1 MSIVAEKERKMSFGI
16 IHEMIPV
23 LLVRVSMFGTRLVSS
38 LPPATD
44 QVPSVLFNFDR
55 FNCIVN

>member
-23 LLVRVSMFGTRLVSS
+23 LLVRESMFGTRLVSS
-38 LPPATD
+38 LPPAAD
-44 QVPSVLFNFDR
+44 QTQSVHINFNR
-55 FNCIVN
+55 FN